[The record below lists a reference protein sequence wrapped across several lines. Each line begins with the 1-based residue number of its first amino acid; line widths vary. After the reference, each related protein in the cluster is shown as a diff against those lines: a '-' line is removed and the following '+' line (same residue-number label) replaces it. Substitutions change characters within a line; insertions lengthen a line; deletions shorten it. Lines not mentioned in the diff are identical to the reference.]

1 VIQNIFKLSESSPA
15 LFSTALI
22 MTVIAS
28 GLKAETA
35 QAEQF
40 VKFEN
45 SSQINQN
52 LDNTINSKPQRKDAS
67 GDITTKLADAQV
79 NEQNITPSSKNNLNS
94 NSLSVEK
101 LAQTD
106 KKPVISQVTSV
117 SQLSDVQP
125 TDWAFAA
132 LQSLVERYGCIAG
145 YPNGTYRGNRALTRY
160 EFAAGLNACLDRV
173 NELIATA
180 TADIVSR
187 QDLAVL
193 QRLQSEFSAELAT
206 LRGRVDVLEARTAE
220 IEANQFSTT
229 TKLVGE
235 AAFTL
240 AGAQGDDVD
249 TELVFND
256 KSRLQ
261 FVTSFTGKDKLFTRL
276 TAGNIGNTFQ
286 DEIGTNEGRFAYDGP
301 NNNDIILDRLHYVFP
316 IGDKLKVT
324 TMASLGAHHFYAD
337 VFNSGLNTGGGAT
350 GALSRFAERNPIYR
364 LGINRST
371 TGVGFSY
378 KLADAIK
385 IEGGYLAKQG
395 SNPNEKAGLFDGNY
409 SAMGQIVFQPAKR
422 FKFGLT
428 YINGYDPGDGT
439 FAFGG
444 TGTNFA
450 NGLLPG
456 TEERR
461 INSNSYGVQA
471 QLDLSSK
478 FSIRGWGG
486 YTDVDFNNGGDA
498 EIWNYALA
506 LVFPDFGK
514 KGGLAAIIAGAEPYA
529 GDISPRPANF
539 ENDTPIHVE
548 ALYKYPINDNI
559 SITPGIIWLKSPN
572 QNEDNDDVFIGAL
585 RTTFTF

>member
-1 VIQNIFKLSESSPA
+1 MKLWVTSPVLLSTTLIVAVTTGLTPGLATAAQPDSEVIVEDLSKVYQTSFQLSG
-15 LFSTALI
+15 
-22 MTVIAS
+22 IAKNS
-28 GLKAETA
+28 
-35 QAEQF
+35 
-40 VKFEN
+40 EN
-45 SSQINQN
+45 N
-52 LDNTINSKPQRKDAS
+52 LDSKPDYKQ
-67 GDITTKLADAQV
+67 
-79 NEQNITPSSKNNLNS
+79 NS
-94 NSLSVEK
+94 NTLSVEK

-106 KKPVISQVTSV
+106 KKQVISQVTSV

-125 TDWAFAA
+125 TDWAFVA

-187 QDLAVL
+187 QDLEIL

-206 LRGRVDVLEARTAE
+206 LRGRVDALEARTAE

-235 AAFTL
+235 ATFTL
-240 AGAQGDDVD
+240 AGAEGDDVD
-249 TELVFND
+249 TEIVFNN
-256 KSRLQ
+256 KIRLQ
-261 FVTSFTGKDKLFTRL
+261 LVTSFTGKDKLFTRL
-276 TAGNIGNTFQ
+276 TAGNIGNTFATQ
-286 DEIGTNEGRFAYDGP
+286 IGTNEGRFAHDGP
-301 NNNDIILDRLHYVFP
+301 NGNDIILDRLHYVFP
-316 IGDKLKVT
+316 VGDKLKVT

-337 VFNSGLNTGGGAT
+337 VFNSGLNTGGGGT

-364 LGINRST
+364 LGIARSS
-371 TGVGFSY
+371 TGAGFSY
-378 KLADAIK
+378 KLGSAIK
-385 IEGGYLAKQG
+385 LEGGYLAKQG
-395 SNPNEKAGLFDGNY
+395 ADPAEKRGLFNGNY
-409 SAMGQIVFQPAKR
+409 SALGQIVIQPAKR

-428 YINGYDPGDGT
+428 YVNGYDPGEGT

-478 FSIRGWGG
+478 FSIRGWGS

-506 LVFPDFGK
+506 LVFPDLGK
-514 KGGLAAIIAGAEPYA
+514 KGGLGAIIAGAEPYA

-539 ENDTPIHVE
+539 ENDTPIHIE
-548 ALYKYPINDNI
+548 ALYRYPLNDNI
-559 SITPGIIWLKSPN
+559 SITPGVIWLKSPN
-572 QNEDNDDVFIGAL
+572 QDEDNDDVFIGAL

>member
-1 VIQNIFKLSESSPA
+1 MIQNIFKLWLGSPA
-15 LFSTALI
+15 LLATTLI
-22 MTVIAS
+22 MTAAS
-28 GLKAETA
+28 ANLMPELATA
-35 QAEQF
+35 AQPDSQTS
-40 VKFEN
+40 FELSEIPQN
-45 SSQINQN
+45 SENKLDFKQN
-52 LDNTINSKPQRKDAS
+52 F
-67 GDITTKLADAQV
+67 
-79 NEQNITPSSKNNLNS
+79 
-94 NSLSVEK
+94 
-101 LAQTD
+101 AQTD
-106 KKPVISQVTSV
+106 KKQIISQVTSV

-173 NELIATA
+173 NELIATS

-187 QDLAVL
+187 EDLDTL
-193 QRLQSEFSAELAT
+193 QRLQQEFSAELAT
-206 LRGRVDVLEARTAE
+206 LRGRVDALEARTAE
-220 IEANQFSTT
+220 IEANQFSAT

-240 AGAQGDDVD
+240 AGADGDDVD

-256 KSRLQ
+256 KIRLQ
-261 FVTSFTGKDKLFTRL
+261 LVTSFTGKDKLFTRL
-276 TAGNIGNTFQ
+276 TAGNIGNTFATQ
-286 DEIGTNEGRFAYDGP
+286 IGTNEGRFAHDGA
-301 NNNDIILDRLHYVFP
+301 NNNDVVLDRLHYVFP
-316 IGDKLKVT
+316 VGDKLKVT

-337 VFNSGLNTGGGAT
+337 VLNPGLNSGGGAT

-364 LGINRST
+364 LGIARSS
-371 TGVGFSY
+371 TGAGFSY

-385 IEGGYLAKQG
+385 VEGGYLAKQG
-395 SNPNEKAGLFDGNY
+395 ADPSEKRGLFNGNY

-422 FKFGLT
+422 FKLGLT
-428 YINGYDPGDGT
+428 YVNGYDPGEAT

-450 NGLLPG
+450 NGLLPN

-478 FSIRGWGG
+478 FSIRGWGS

-529 GDISPRPANF
+529 GKISPTPANF
-539 ENDTPIHVE
+539 ENDTPLHLE
-548 ALYKYPINDNI
+548 AFYRYPLNDNI
-559 SITPGIIWLKSPN
+559 SITPGVIWLKSPN

>member
-1 VIQNIFKLSESSPA
+1 DSQTSFQLSEVVQNS
-15 LFSTALI
+15 
-22 MTVIAS
+22 
-28 GLKAETA
+28 
-35 QAEQF
+35 
-40 VKFEN
+40 EN
-45 SSQINQN
+45 N
-52 LDNTINSKPQRKDAS
+52 LDS
-67 GDITTKLADAQV
+67 TK
-79 NEQNITPSSKNNLNS
+79 KF
-94 NSLSVEK
+94 
-101 LAQTD
+101 AQTD
-106 KKPVISQVTSV
+106 KKQVISQVTSV

-145 YPNGTYRGNRALTRY
+145 YPNGTYRGDRALTRY

-173 NELIATA
+173 NELITTS
-180 TADIVSR
+180 TADILSP
-187 QDLAVL
+187 QDLETL

-206 LRGRVDVLEARTAE
+206 LRGRVDALEARTAE

-229 TKLVGE
+229 TKLQGE
-235 AAFTL
+235 VAFTL
-240 AGAQGDDVD
+240 AGAEGDDVD
-249 TELVFND
+249 AEIVFNNRI
-256 KSRLQ
+256 RLQ
-261 FVTSFTGKDKLFTRL
+261 LVTSFTGKDRLFTRL
-276 TAGNIGNTFQ
+276 TAGNIGNSFQ
-286 DEIGTNEGRFAYDGP
+286 DEIGTNEGRFAFDGP
-301 NNNDIILDRLHYVFP
+301 DGNNVVLDRLHYVFP
-316 IGDKLKVT
+316 VGDKLTVT
-324 TMASLGAHHFYAD
+324 TMASLGGHHFYAD

-350 GALSRFAERNPIYR
+350 GAMSRFAERNPIYR
-364 LGINRST
+364 LGLNRNT
-371 TGVGFSY
+371 AGAGFSY
-378 KLADAIK
+378 KLASAIK

-395 SNPNEKAGLFDGNY
+395 SDPSEKAGLFNGNY
-409 SAMGQIVFQPAKR
+409 SAMGQVVFQPAKR
-422 FKFGLT
+422 FKLGLT

-456 TEERR
+456 TPERR

-539 ENDTPIHVE
+539 QNDTPIHVE
-548 ALYKYPINDNI
+548 ALYRYPINDNI

-572 QNEDNDDVFIGAL
+572 QNENNDDVFIGAL

>member
-1 VIQNIFKLSESSPA
+1 MVQNIFKLWVSSPV
-15 LFSTALI
+15 LGTALI
-22 MTVIAS
+22 ITAVNTGLTPQLATATQPDSQTSFQLSEVIQNS
-28 GLKAETA
+28 
-35 QAEQF
+35 
-40 VKFEN
+40 EN
-45 SSQINQN
+45 N
-52 LDNTINSKPQRKDAS
+52 LDST
-67 GDITTKLADAQV
+67 
-79 NEQNITPSSKNNLNS
+79 
-94 NSLSVEK
+94 EK

-106 KKPVISQVTSV
+106 KKQVISQVTSV

-160 EFAAGLNACLDRV
+160 EFAAGLNACLNRV
-173 NELIATA
+173 NELITTS

-187 QDLAVL
+187 QDLETL

-206 LRGRVDVLEARTAE
+206 LRGRVDALEARTAE
-220 IEANQFSTT
+220 IEVNQFSTT
-229 TKLVGE
+229 TKLQGE
-235 AAFTL
+235 VAFTL
-240 AGAQGDDVD
+240 AGAEGDDVD
-249 TELVFND
+249 TEIVFND
-256 KSRLQ
+256 KIRLQ
-261 FVTSFTGKDKLFTRL
+261 LVTSFTGKDKLLTRL
-276 TAGNIGNTFQ
+276 TAGNIGNSFATQ
-286 DEIGTNEGRFAYDGP
+286 IGTNEGRFAHDGP
-301 NNNDIILDRLHYVFP
+301 DGNDIVLDKLHYVFP
-316 IGDKLKVT
+316 VGDKLTVT
-324 TMASLGAHHFYAD
+324 TMASLGGHHFYAD

-364 LGINRST
+364 LGLNRNT
-371 TGVGFSY
+371 AGAGFSY
-378 KLADAIK
+378 KLAAAIK
-385 IEGGYLAKQG
+385 IEGGYLARNG
-395 SNPNEKAGLFDGNY
+395 SDPNQKAGLFDGSY
-409 SAMGQIVFQPAKR
+409 SALGQIVFQPAKR
-422 FKFGLT
+422 FKLGLT
-428 YINGYDPGDGT
+428 YVNGYDPGEGN

-539 ENDTPIHVE
+539 QNDTPIHVE
-548 ALYKYPINDNI
+548 ALYRYPINDNI

-572 QNEDNDDVFIGAL
+572 QNENNDDVFIGAL

>member
-1 VIQNIFKLSESSPA
+1 MIQNIFQLWLGSPA
-15 LFSTALI
+15 LLATTLIITA
-22 MTVIAS
+22 ANAN
-28 GLKAETA
+28 LKPQLATA
-35 QAEQF
+35 AQPDSQTSFQLSEIHQDS
-40 VKFEN
+40 EN
-45 SSQINQN
+45 N
-52 LDNTINSKPQRKDAS
+52 LDFK
-67 GDITTKLADAQV
+67 
-79 NEQNITPSSKNNLNS
+79 QNF
-94 NSLSVEK
+94 
-101 LAQTD
+101 AQTD
-106 KKPVISQVTSV
+106 KKQIISQVTSV

-187 QDLAVL
+187 EDLDTL
-193 QRLQSEFSAELAT
+193 QRLQQEFSAELAT
-206 LRGRVDVLEARTAE
+206 LRGRVDALEARTAE
-220 IEANQFSTT
+220 IEANQFSAT

-240 AGAQGDDVD
+240 AGAEGDDVD
-249 TELVFND
+249 TEFVFND
-256 KSRLQ
+256 KIRLQ
-261 FVTSFTGKDKLFTRL
+261 LVTSFTGKDKLFTRL
-276 TAGNIGNTFQ
+276 TAGNIGNTFATQ
-286 DEIGTNEGRFAYDGP
+286 IGTNEGRFAHDGP
-301 NNNDIILDRLHYVFP
+301 NGNDIILDRLHYVFP
-316 IGDKLKVT
+316 VGDKLRVT

-337 VFNSGLNTGGGAT
+337 VLNPGLNTGGGAT

-364 LGINRST
+364 LGIARSS

-385 IEGGYLAKQG
+385 FEGGYLAKQG
-395 SNPNEKAGLFDGNY
+395 ADPSEKRGLFNGNY
-409 SAMGQIVFQPAKR
+409 SALGQIVFQPAKR
-422 FKFGLT
+422 FKLGLT
-428 YINGYDPGDGT
+428 YVNGYDPGEGT

-456 TEERR
+456 SEERR

-471 QLDLSSK
+471 QIDLSSK
-478 FSIRGWGG
+478 FSIRGWGS
-486 YTDVDFNNGGDA
+486 YTDVDFGGGGDA

-506 LVFPDFGK
+506 LVFPDLGK
-514 KGGLAAIIAGAEPYA
+514 KGGLGAIIAGAEPYA
-529 GDISPRPANF
+529 GKISPTPANF
-539 ENDTPIHVE
+539 ENDTPIHIE
-548 ALYKYPINDNI
+548 ALYRYPLNDNI
-559 SITPGIIWLKSPN
+559 SITPGVIWLKSPN
-572 QNEDNDDVFIGAL
+572 QDEDNEDVFIGAL

>member
-1 VIQNIFKLSESSPA
+1 MIQNNFKLWLGSPA
-15 LFSTALI
+15 LLATTLIITAANANL
-22 MTVIAS
+22 MPQLA
-28 GLKAETA
+28 TA
-35 QAEQF
+35 AQPDSQTSFQLSEIPQNS
-40 VKFEN
+40 EN
-45 SSQINQN
+45 YLDFKQN
-52 LDNTINSKPQRKDAS
+52 F
-67 GDITTKLADAQV
+67 
-79 NEQNITPSSKNNLNS
+79 
-94 NSLSVEK
+94 
-101 LAQTD
+101 AQTD
-106 KKPVISQVTSV
+106 KKQIISQVTSV

-173 NELIATA
+173 NELITTS

-187 QDLAVL
+187 EDLDTL
-193 QRLQSEFSAELAT
+193 QRLQQEFSAELAT
-206 LRGRVDVLEARTAE
+206 LRGRVDALEARTAE

-229 TKLVGE
+229 TKLQGE

-240 AGAQGDDVD
+240 AGADGDDVD
-249 TELVFND
+249 TEFVFND
-256 KSRLQ
+256 RIRLQ
-261 FVTSFTGKDKLFTRL
+261 LVTSFTGKDKLFTRL
-276 TAGNIGNTFQ
+276 TAGNIGNTFATQ
-286 DEIGTNEGRFAYDGP
+286 IGTNEGRFAYDGS
-301 NNNDIILDRLHYVFP
+301 NNNDVVLDRLHYVFP
-316 IGDKLKVT
+316 VGDKLKVT

-337 VFNSGLNTGGGAT
+337 VLNPGLNTGGGAT

-364 LGINRST
+364 LGIARSS

-385 IEGGYLAKQG
+385 FEGGYLAKQG
-395 SNPNEKAGLFDGNY
+395 ADPSEKRGLFNGNY
-409 SAMGQIVFQPAKR
+409 SAMGQVVFQPAKR
-422 FKFGLT
+422 FKLGLT
-428 YINGYDPGDGT
+428 YVNGYDPGEAT

-456 TEERR
+456 SEERR

-478 FSIRGWGG
+478 FSIRGWGS

-506 LVFPDFGK
+506 LVFPDLGK
-514 KGGLAAIIAGAEPYA
+514 KGGLGAIIAGAEPYA
-529 GDISPRPANF
+529 GKISPRPVNF
-539 ENDTPIHVE
+539 ENDTPIHIE
-548 ALYKYPINDNI
+548 ALYRYPLNDNI
-559 SITPGIIWLKSPN
+559 SITPGVIWLKSPN
-572 QNEDNDDVFIGAL
+572 QDENNDDVFIGAL

>member
-1 VIQNIFKLSESSPA
+1 MQNIFKLWLISPVFFGTTLLMTA
-15 LFSTALI
+15 FSAGLTPGLATA
-22 MTVIAS
+22 VQPDS
-28 GLKAETA
+28 KAIVEDSRRIDRTSF
-35 QAEQF
+35 QLSRIPQN
-40 VKFEN
+40 FEN
-45 SSQINQN
+45 NIDSKQN
-52 LDNTINSKPQRKDAS
+52 LNT
-67 GDITTKLADAQV
+67 
-79 NEQNITPSSKNNLNS
+79 SSI
-94 NSLSVEK
+94 EK

-106 KKPVISQVTSV
+106 QKPVKSQVTSV

-180 TADIVSR
+180 TANIVSR
-187 QDLAVL
+187 EDLATL

-206 LRGRVDVLEARTAE
+206 LRGRVDALEARTAE
-220 IEANQFSTT
+220 LEANQFSTT
-229 TKLVGE
+229 TKLQGE
-235 AAFTL
+235 VAFTL
-240 AGAQGDDVD
+240 AGAEGDDVD
-249 TELVFND
+249 SEIVFND
-256 KSRLQ
+256 KIRLQ
-261 FVTSFTGKDKLFTRL
+261 LVTSFTGKDQLFTRL
-276 TAGNIGNTFQ
+276 TAGNIGNSFQ
-286 DEIGTNEGRFAYDGP
+286 DEIGTNEGRFAHDGP
-301 NNNDIILDRLHYVFP
+301 NGNDVVLDRLHYVFP
-316 IGDKLKVT
+316 LGDKLKVT

-364 LGINRST
+364 LGLNRNT
-371 TGVGFSY
+371 AGAGFSY
-378 KLADAIK
+378 KLASAIK
-385 IEGGYLAKQG
+385 IEGGYLARNA
-395 SNPNEKAGLFDGNY
+395 SNPNDKNGLFNGSY
-409 SAMGQIVFQPAKR
+409 SALGQIVFQPAKR
-422 FKFGLT
+422 FKLGLT
-428 YINGYDPGDGT
+428 YVNGYDPGEGT

-444 TGTNFA
+444 TGTNLA

-529 GDISPRPANF
+529 GNISPRPANF

-572 QNEDNDDVFIGAL
+572 QDEDNDDVFIGAL

>member
-1 VIQNIFKLSESSPA
+1 MIQNIFKLWVSSPV
-15 LFSTALI
+15 LGTALI
-22 MTVIAS
+22 ITTVNT
-28 GLKAETA
+28 GLTPQLATA
-35 QAEQF
+35 AQPDSQTSFQLSEVVQNS
-40 VKFEN
+40 EN
-45 SSQINQN
+45 N
-52 LDNTINSKPQRKDAS
+52 LDS
-67 GDITTKLADAQV
+67 TK
-79 NEQNITPSSKNNLNS
+79 KF
-94 NSLSVEK
+94 
-101 LAQTD
+101 AQTD
-106 KKPVISQVTSV
+106 KKQVISQVTSV

-180 TADIVSR
+180 TSDIISQ
-187 QDLAVL
+187 QDLATL

-206 LRGRVDVLEARTAE
+206 LRGRVDALEARTAE
-220 IEANQFSTT
+220 IEANQFSAT
-229 TKLVGE
+229 TKLQGE
-235 AAFTL
+235 VAFTL
-240 AGAQGDDVD
+240 AGADGDDVD
-249 TELVFND
+249 TEYVLND
-256 KSRLQ
+256 KIRLQ

-276 TAGNIGNTFQ
+276 TAGNIGNSFATQ
-286 DEIGTNEGRFAYDGP
+286 IGTNEGRFAYDGP

-316 IGDKLKVT
+316 VGDNLTVT

-337 VFNSGLNTGGGAT
+337 VFNPGLNTGGGAT
-350 GALSRFAERNPIYR
+350 GALSRFAERSPIYR
-364 LGINRST
+364 LGIARSS
-371 TGVGFSY
+371 TGAGFSY
-378 KLADAIK
+378 KLGDAIK
-385 IEGGYLAKQG
+385 LEGGYLAKQG
-395 SNPNEKAGLFDGNY
+395 ADPSEKRGLFNGNY
-409 SAMGQIVFQPAKR
+409 SALGQIVIQPAKR

-428 YINGYDPGDGT
+428 YVNGYDPGEGT

-461 INSNSYGVQA
+461 INSNAYGVQA

-478 FSIRGWGG
+478 FSIRGWGS

-514 KGGLAAIIAGAEPYA
+514 KGGLAAIVAGAEPYA

-539 ENDTPIHVE
+539 ENDTPLHLE
-548 ALYKYPINDNI
+548 AFYRYPLNDNI